1 MDGDGGDDEQLS
13 RKRGRKSAFPAKYVK
28 YLEGLLDE
36 DDAMMKPATALAK
49 LKEQFHDLTV
59 EDDRVKTKFGSM
71 KTKLTS
77 KAKRQADDY

>member
-1 MDGDGGDDEQLS
+1 M
-13 RKRGRKSAFPAKYVK
+13 
-28 YLEGLLDE
+28 LLDE
-36 DDAMMKPATALAK
+36 DDAMKPATALAK

-59 EDDRVKTKFGSM
+59 EDDKVKTKFSSM